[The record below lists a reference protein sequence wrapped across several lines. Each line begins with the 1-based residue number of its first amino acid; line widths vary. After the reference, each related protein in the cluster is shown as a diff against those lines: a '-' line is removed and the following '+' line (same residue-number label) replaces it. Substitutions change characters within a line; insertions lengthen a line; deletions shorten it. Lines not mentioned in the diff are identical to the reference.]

1 MSFRSLV
8 RWVKSVPFVG
18 RFIAIPIALYRL
30 PFMYRHLALL
40 DERLARLE
48 ARVDGSGQGT
58 DIVTTDEDIQNLIHS
73 VPVALRNLRRD
84 VDLLLRHHQDE
95 AADPHTATSKQSNE

>member
-1 MSFRSLV
+1 MSFRGLV
-8 RWVKSVPFVG
+8 RWVKGVPFIG

-30 PFMYRHLALL
+30 PFMYRHLAVL

-48 ARVDGSGQGT
+48 VRLDGAVQRT

-73 VPVALRNLRRD
+73 VPVALRKLRRD

-95 AADPHTATSKQSNE
+95 AADPHAAPSNQSNV